1 MNSKTIAIAALAAAG
16 LLLGGCA
23 TQGFGSADYRPGQVR
38 NEQSVRFGVVE
49 AVRGV
54 RLDTGGTGTGTV
66 VGATLGGI
74 AGSTLG
80 SGSRAN
86 AAGAVAGALIGGI
99 AGQSIEQSNNQRQAI
114 EITVLLDGGKYIA
127 VTQEADVEFRVGDRV
142 RVLSD
147 GRTTRVA
154 P

>member
-1 MNSKTIAIAALAAAG
+1 MNSKILAGAALAAAG
-16 LLLGGCA
+16 MLLGGCV
-23 TQGFGSADYRPGQVR
+23 TQGYGSADYRPGQVR

-49 AVRGV
+49 SVRGV
-54 RLDTGGTGTGTV
+54 KLQAGPTGVGTLF
-66 VGATLGGI
+66 GATLGGL
-74 AGSTLG
+74 AGSTVGGG
-80 SGSRAN
+80 STAN
-86 AAGAVAGALIGGI
+86 AAGAVAGALIGGM
-99 AGQSIEQSNNQRQAI
+99 AGQSIEKSANERQAI
-114 EITVLLDGGKYIA
+114 EITVLLDGGMYIA

>member
-1 MNSKTIAIAALAAAG
+1 MNARTMMVAALAAAG
-16 LLLGGCA
+16 LLVGGCA
-23 TQGFGSADYRPGQVR
+23 TQGYGSADYVGYQAR

-54 RLDTGGTGTGTV
+54 KLAAGGTGTGV
-66 VGATLGGI
+66 LVGATLGGL
-74 AGSTLG
+74 AGSTVGGG
-80 SGSRAN
+80 STAN
-86 AAGAVAGALIGGI
+86 AAGAVAGALIGGL
-99 AGQSIEQSNNQRQAI
+99 AGQSIEKSANERQAI

>member
-1 MNSKTIAIAALAAAG
+1 MNSKMMAIAALAAAG
-16 LLLGGCA
+16 LVVGGCA
-23 TQGFGSADYRPGQVR
+23 YPGYGSADYWPGQTR

-54 RLDTGGTGTGTV
+54 KLQGGNTGTGVV
-66 VGATLGGI
+66 VGATLGGL
-74 AGSTLG
+74 AGSTVGGG
-80 SGSRAN
+80 STAN
-86 AAGAVAGALIGGI
+86 AAGAVAGALLGGL
-99 AGQSIEQSNNQRQAI
+99 AGQSIEQSANQYQAI

-127 VTQEADVEFRVGDRV
+127 VTQAADVEFRVGDRV

>member
-1 MNSKTIAIAALAAAG
+1 MNSKLLAIAALAASGIA
-16 LLLGGCA
+16 LSGCV
-23 TQGFGSADYRPGQVR
+23 TQGYGSTDYRPGQVR

-49 AVRGV
+49 GVRAVR
-54 RLDTGGTGTGTV
+54 LQAGGTGTGVV
-66 VGATLGGI
+66 VGATLGGL
-74 AGSTLG
+74 AGSTVGGG
-80 SGSRAN
+80 STAN
-86 AAGAVAGALIGGI
+86 AAGAVAGALLGGL
-99 AGQSIEQSNNQRQAI
+99 AGQAIEKSANERQAI
-114 EITVLLDGGKYIA
+114 EITVLLDGGNYIA